1 MNSLKLASGETIEV
15 TSEEIIAA
23 QAENGT
29 LKLSGEQ
36 VSERAEDAYSNT
48 ANEYTNGEPS
58 TGTNLAPT
66 GSIVVNGV
74 EVPVSLDMLVTRLN
88 PSAENVTTT
97 YRDVTIDSTLAEIY
111 DVTFGAIDRSAIM
124 TNKENAVAQLEA
136 AKESM
141 EEYHERL
148 NDDPNISD
156 DDAKKIIEADNIAL
170 NSIGDGETNKQIEKL
185 LSETSISNSD
195 SSGTVEETKPIEE
208 MTAEEREAALLA
220 EVNEE
225 SLGITQDTSTVV
237 ALESL
242 RASIIDLNYQIALY
256 DVELDYIDEV
266 SIKQD
271 SIGREAVRYNLL
283 RPFDI

>member
-48 ANEYTNGEPS
+48 ASEDTNGEPS
-58 TGTNLAPT
+58 TGANLAPT

-88 PSAENVTTT
+88 PSADNVTAT

-148 NDDPNISD
+148 NDDPNISN

-185 LSETSISNSD
+185 LSETSISSSD

-283 RPFDI
+283 SPFDI

>member
-48 ANEYTNGEPS
+48 ASEDTNGEPS
-58 TGTNLAPT
+58 TGANLAPT
-66 GSIVVNGV
+66 GTIVVNGV

-88 PSAENVTTT
+88 PSADNVTTT

-136 AKESM
+136 TKESM

-170 NSIGDGETNKQIEKL
+170 NSIGDGETKKQIEKL

-225 SLGITQDTSTVV
+225 SLGITQDTSTVI

-256 DVELDYIDEV
+256 GEEFVYID
-266 SIKQD
+266 IKTSD
-271 SIGREAVRYNLL
+271 SDKI
-283 RPFDI
+283 P

>member
-1 MNSLKLASGETIEV
+1 M
-15 TSEEIIAA
+15 
-23 QAENGT
+23 
-29 LKLSGEQ
+29 
-36 VSERAEDAYSNT
+36 
-48 ANEYTNGEPS
+48 
-58 TGTNLAPT
+58 
-66 GSIVVNGV
+66 
-74 EVPVSLDMLVTRLN
+74 
-88 PSAENVTTT
+88 
-97 YRDVTIDSTLAEIY
+97 
-111 DVTFGAIDRSAIM
+111 TFGAIDRSAIM

-185 LSETSISNSD
+185 LSETSISSSD

-283 RPFDI
+283 SPFDI

>member
-195 SSGTVEETKPIEE
+195 SNGTVEETKPIEE

-283 RPFDI
+283 SPFDI

>member
-74 EVPVSLDMLVTRLN
+74 EVPVSLGMLVTRLN
-88 PSAENVTTT
+88 PSADNVTTT

-283 RPFDI
+283 SPFDI

>member
-1 MNSLKLASGETIEV
+1 
-15 TSEEIIAA
+15 
-23 QAENGT
+23 
-29 LKLSGEQ
+29 
-36 VSERAEDAYSNT
+36 
-48 ANEYTNGEPS
+48 
-58 TGTNLAPT
+58 
-66 GSIVVNGV
+66 
-74 EVPVSLDMLVTRLN
+74 MLVTRLN
-88 PSAENVTTT
+88 PSAENVTAT

-170 NSIGDGETNKQIEKL
+170 NSIGDGETKKQIEKL

-283 RPFDI
+283 SPFDI

>member
-48 ANEYTNGEPS
+48 ANEDTNGEPS

-88 PSAENVTTT
+88 PSAKNVTTT
-97 YRDVTIDSTLAEIY
+97 YRDVTIEIY

-185 LSETSISNSD
+185 LSETSISSSD

-283 RPFDI
+283 SPFDI

>member
-185 LSETSISNSD
+185 LSETSISGSD

-283 RPFDI
+283 SPFDI

>member
-48 ANEYTNGEPS
+48 ANEDTNGEPS

-74 EVPVSLDMLVTRLN
+74 EVPVSLGMLVTILN
-88 PSAENVTTT
+88 PSADNVTTT

-156 DDAKKIIEADNIAL
+156 DAKKIIEADNIAL

-185 LSETSISNSD
+185 LSETSISSSD

-283 RPFDI
+283 SPFDI

>member
-48 ANEYTNGEPS
+48 ANEDTNGEPS

-74 EVPVSLDMLVTRLN
+74 EVPVSLGMLVTILN

-156 DDAKKIIEADNIAL
+156 NDAKKIIEADNIAL

-185 LSETSISNSD
+185 LSETSISSSD

-242 RASIIDLNYQIALY
+242 RTSIIDLNYQIALY

-283 RPFDI
+283 SPFDI

>member
-36 VSERAEDAYSNT
+36 VSERAEDAYSET
-48 ANEYTNGEPS
+48 ASKDTNGEPS
-58 TGTNLAPT
+58 TGANLAPT

-170 NSIGDGETNKQIEKL
+170 NSIGDGETKKQIEKL

-242 RASIIDLNYQIALY
+242 RTSIIDLNYKVALY

-283 RPFDI
+283 SPFDI

>member
-36 VSERAEDAYSNT
+36 VSERAEDAYSNN
-48 ANEYTNGEPS
+48 ASEDTNGEPS

-185 LSETSISNSD
+185 LNETSIYKSD

-225 SLGITQDTSTVV
+225 SLCITQDTSTVV

-242 RASIIDLNYQIALY
+242 RTSIIDLNYQIALY

-283 RPFDI
+283 SPFDI

>member
-48 ANEYTNGEPS
+48 ANEDTNGEPS

-74 EVPVSLDMLVTRLN
+74 EVPVSLGMLVTRLN
-88 PSAENVTTT
+88 PSADNVTTT

-170 NSIGDGETNKQIEKL
+170 NSIGDGETNNQIEKL
-185 LSETSISNSD
+185 LSETSISGSD

-225 SLGITQDTSTVV
+225 SLGITQDTSTVI

-256 DVELDYIDEV
+256 GEEFVYID
-266 SIKQD
+266 IKTSD
-271 SIGREAVRYNLL
+271 SDKI
-283 RPFDI
+283 P